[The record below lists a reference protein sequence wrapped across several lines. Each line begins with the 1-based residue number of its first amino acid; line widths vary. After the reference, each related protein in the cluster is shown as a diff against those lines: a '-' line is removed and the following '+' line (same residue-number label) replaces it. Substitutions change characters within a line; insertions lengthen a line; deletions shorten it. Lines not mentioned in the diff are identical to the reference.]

1 MGEPFPSVDDT
12 GGKKDCQASGEKE
25 LITKIPPIILHEGVR
40 HWVVLTPIEEQR
52 ADQVGGVNNSCDFSF
67 ITDTSYF

>member
-12 GGKKDCQASGEKE
+12 GGKKHCQASGEKE
-25 LITKIPPIILHEGVR
+25 FITKIPPILHEDVR
-40 HWVVLTPIEEQR
+40 QWVVLTPIEEQR
-52 ADQVGGVNNSCDFSF
+52 ADQVGGVNNSCYFSF